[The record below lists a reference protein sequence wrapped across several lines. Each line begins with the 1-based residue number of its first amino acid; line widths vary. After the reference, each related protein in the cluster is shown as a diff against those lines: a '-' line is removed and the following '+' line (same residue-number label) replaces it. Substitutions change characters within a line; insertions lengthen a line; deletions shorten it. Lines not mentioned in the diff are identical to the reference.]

1 MTAIIVNKLLSK
13 YKMKILNLIK
23 VALSAIKRNKTRSF
37 LTMLG
42 IIIGVAS
49 VIAMLAIGEGSNASI
64 KEQISS
70 MGTNLINV
78 MPASRNRGGVQ
89 QGRSISQ
96 TLVVSDVD
104 YLKNNSDLIK
114 AVSPEVQSSGQVI
127 FGSSNWPT
135 QMISGNE
142 EYTYIK
148 KYNVSSGRIFN
159 SQEIKSSAKVCL
171 LGQTVVDNLFGDDV
185 DPIGQSIRFNKIPF
199 KVIGVLEEKGDNT
212 FGQDQDDIILAP
224 YTTVMK
230 RITRQIYL
238 RSIVVSAYSEDQI
251 EEASTQIEEAMRLS
265 HNLKD
270 SEENDFEIRTQQ
282 ELISTFGSISEMMLV
297 LLGSISAISLI
308 VGGIGIMNIMY
319 VSVTERTREIGL
331 RLAIGGKGKDIL
343 MQFLLEAILLS
354 VLGGIVGVVLGIVT
368 SSTVENIMG
377 WPILITSDAIIISFL
392 FCTFIGVFFGW
403 YPAKKASALDPIEA
417 LRHE

>member
-1 MTAIIVNKLLSK
+1 MN
-13 YKMKILNLIK
+13 ILNLIK
-23 VALSAIKRNKTRSF
+23 VAISAIKRNKTRSF

-78 MPASRNRGGVQ
+78 NPVSRRRGGVQ
-89 QGRSISQ
+89 QGRSMSQ
-96 TLVVSDVD
+96 TLVVSDINH
-104 YLKNNSDLIK
+104 LRNSCDLVKSI
-114 AVSPEVQSSGQVI
+114 SPEVQSSGQVI
-127 FGSSNWPT
+127 FSSNNWPT
-135 QMISGNE
+135 QMFGGNE
-142 EYTYIK
+142 EYNFIK
-148 KYNVSSGRIFN
+148 KYEVSSGRVFSI
-159 SQEIKSSAKVCL
+159 QEIKSSAKVCL
-171 LGQTVVDNLFGDDV
+171 LGQTVVDNIFGDDV
-185 DPIGQSIRFNKIPF
+185 DPIGQNIRFNKIPF
-199 KVIGVLEEKGDNT
+199 KVIGILEEKGDNT

-238 RSIVVSAYSEDQI
+238 RSIVMSAFSEDQI
-251 EEASTQIEEAMRLS
+251 SETSTQVEAEMRLS
-265 HNLKD
+265 HKLKD
-270 SEENDFEIRTQQ
+270 TEDNDFEIRTQE

-331 RLAIGGKGKDIL
+331 RLAVGGKGKDIL

-354 VLGGIVGVVLGIVT
+354 VIGGIIGVLLGIFA
-368 SSTVENIMG
+368 SNTVEKIMG
-377 WPILITSDAIIISFL
+377 WPILITTDAILLSFL
-392 FCTFIGVFFGW
+392 FCSFIGVFFGW
-403 YPAKKASALDPIEA
+403 YPARKASALDPIEA

>member
-1 MTAIIVNKLLSK
+1 MN
-13 YKMKILNLIK
+13 ILNLIK
-23 VALSAIKRNKTRSF
+23 VAISAIKRNKTRSF

-70 MGTNLINV
+70 MGTNLINI
-78 MPASRNRGGVQ
+78 MPASRSRGGVQ
-89 QGRSISQ
+89 QGRSMSQ
-96 TLVVSDVD
+96 TLVVSDVE

-114 AVSPEVQSSGQVI
+114 AVSPEVKSGGQVI
-127 FGSSNWPT
+127 YGSNNWPT
-135 QMISGNE
+135 QIFSGNE

-148 KYNVSSGRIFN
+148 KYDIAEGRIFN
-159 SQEIKSSAKVCL
+159 TQEIKSSAKVCL
-171 LGQTVVDNLFGDDV
+171 IGQTVVDNLFGDDI
-185 DPIGQSIRFNKIPF
+185 DPIGQNIRFNKIPF
-199 KVIGVLEEKGDNT
+199 KVIGVLDEKGDNT

-238 RSIVVSAYSEDQI
+238 QTIVISANSEDVI
-251 EEASTQIEEAMRLS
+251 DEASTQIEELMRLA
-265 HNLKD
+265 HKLKD
-270 SEENDFEIRTQQ
+270 TEENDFEIRTQQ

-331 RLAIGGKGKDIL
+331 RLAIGGKGNDIL
-343 MQFLLEAILLS
+343 MQFLLEAVLLS
-354 VLGGIVGVVLGIVT
+354 VFGGIIGVILGIVT
-368 SSTVENIMG
+368 SNTLESIMG
-377 WPILITSDAIIISFL
+377 WPILITSEAIFISFL
-392 FCTFIGVFFGW
+392 FCSFIGVFFGW
-403 YPAKKASALDPIEA
+403 YPARKASALDPIEA

>member
-1 MTAIIVNKLLSK
+1 MN
-13 YKMKILNLIK
+13 ILNLIK

-64 KEQISS
+64 KEQISA

-78 MPASRNRGGVQ
+78 MPASRRRGGVQ
-89 QGRSISQ
+89 QGRSMSQ
-96 TLVVSDVD
+96 TLAVADVE
-104 YLKNNSDLIK
+104 YLKNNCDLAK
-114 AVSPEVQSSGQVI
+114 AISPEVQSGGQVI
-127 FGSSNWPT
+127 FGSNNWPT
-135 QMISGNE
+135 QIYSGNE

-148 KYNVSSGRIFN
+148 KYDVAKGRIYN
-159 SQEIKSSAKVCL
+159 SQEIKSAAKVCL
-171 LGQTVVDNLFGDDV
+171 LGQTVVDNIFGDDV

-238 RSIVVSAYSEDQI
+238 RSIVISAYSEEKID
-251 EEASTQIEEAMRLS
+251 EASTQIEEAMRLS
-265 HNLKD
+265 HKLKD
-270 SEENDFEIRTQQ
+270 TEDNNFEIRTQQ
-282 ELISTFGSISEMMLV
+282 ELISTFSSVSEMMLV

-343 MQFLLEAILLS
+343 LQFLFEAILLS
-354 VLGGIVGVVLGIVT
+354 VIGGVIGVITGVIT
-368 SSTVENIMG
+368 SNTVESIMG
-377 WPILITSDAIIISFL
+377 WPILITSDAILISFL
-392 FCTFIGVFFGW
+392 FCSFIGVFFGW
-403 YPAKKASALDPIEA
+403 YPAKKASALDPIDA